1 MGKPNASKEQEGIV
15 FNIQR
20 YSIHDGPGIRTTVFL
35 KGCPLQCFWCQNP
48 ESQAIKP
55 QVLLNRSN
63 CSSCG
68 ICITV
73 CPTGA
78 SSLSDE
84 SSVIN
89 RSICIGCGKCAE
101 ACPNQARSLA
111 GKRLTVSEIMT
122 EVLKDRKFY
131 DNSGGGVTLSG
142 GDPTAQPDF
151 ALAIFKRCKEE
162 GLHTTLDTCGY
173 SPWPTLEPLL
183 KYVDHVLYD
192 IKCIDPEK
200 HLEATGKSND
210 LILGNVGKIA
220 GYKSMRIRVPLIP
233 GFNDSP
239 EEIKTIARFVKTE
252 LGPIE
257 IDLLTYNKLGE
268 GKYDRMDMAGV
279 HLDIQSEEYVQSL
292 EAIAKSDC

>member
-1 MGKPNASKEQEGIV
+1 
-15 FNIQR
+15 
-20 YSIHDGPGIRTTVFL
+20 
-35 KGCPLQCFWCQNP
+35 
-48 ESQAIKP
+48 
-55 QVLLNRSN
+55 
-63 CSSCG
+63 
-68 ICITV
+68 
-73 CPTGA
+73 
-78 SSLSDE
+78 
-84 SSVIN
+84 
-89 RSICIGCGKCAE
+89 
-101 ACPNQARSLA
+101 
-111 GKRLTVSEIMT
+111 
-122 EVLKDRKFY
+122 
-131 DNSGGGVTLSG
+131 
-142 GDPTAQPDF
+142 
-151 ALAIFKRCKEE
+151 
-162 GLHTTLDTCGY
+162 
-173 SPWPTLEPLL
+173 L

-210 LILGNVGKIA
+210 LILGNAGKIA